1 MPEWL
6 KGADC
11 KSASES
17 LRWFESISTHHFLLN
32 DLGSRK
38 APFFVGASGR
48 RETLPKGR
56 PGWLCAAETTHDDP
70 VEISI
75 DGGDKYRM
83 KVTLNSRLVPSSLR
97 TPVERLIEDHST
109 RPLYLLIAY
118 RHDPGEEV
126 VVAVEPEE
134 DSPLVLVNLREI
146 RRAMEEGVRG
156 ILNQNGA
163 LNLQNLKKTDGRI
176 WVKSPL
182 SSEAIDGRDV
192 EFSFGGN
199 PLLNTPD
206 GASRGGHPGTL
217 TCTGVNNHGEISVR
231 LVTNQPLED
240 ENGREVYHVELDQPS
255 IDSLQQDQDD
265 GRWIIRLPDRYRSIR

>member
-1 MPEWL
+1 
-6 KGADC
+6 
-11 KSASES
+11 
-17 LRWFESISTHHFLLN
+17 
-32 DLGSRK
+32 
-38 APFFVGASGR
+38 
-48 RETLPKGR
+48 
-56 PGWLCAAETTHDDP
+56 
-70 VEISI
+70 
-75 DGGDKYRM
+75 M
-83 KVTLNSRLVPSSLR
+83 KVTLNSRLVPFSLR

-109 RPLYLLIAY
+109 RPRYLLIAY

-126 VVAVEPEE
+126 IVAVEPEE
-134 DSPLVLVNLREI
+134 ESPEVRVDLREI

-163 LNLQNLKKTDGRI
+163 LNLQNLQKPDARI

-182 SSEAIDGRDV
+182 SSETIDGLDV

-206 GASRGGHPGTL
+206 DPSRGGLPGTL
-217 TCTGVNNHGEISVR
+217 TCTGMNDYGEISAR

-255 IDSLQQDQDD
+255 IDSLQQDRDD
-265 GRWIIRLPDRYRSIR
+265 NRWTIRLPDRFRAIR